1 MSMQLSV
8 MMIFLS
14 VIFLYNYVNMTNT
27 HLIGLFQVLEILTFK
42 AMPSA
47 QPFLTVSVVFAWEW
61 KIISKS
67 KVEHLALFWYRG
79 PGELGNGRFLF
90 AHGIDCL
97 RLCMLLSDT
106 KRFYITHGSYISW
119 GIYLEHFFYRCKY
132 ISILHC
138 NDLYLFLN
146 ESFW

>member
-47 QPFLTVSVVFAWEW
+47 QPFLTVSVVFA
-61 KIISKS
+61 
-67 KVEHLALFWYRG
+67 
-79 PGELGNGRFLF
+79 
-90 AHGIDCL
+90 
-97 RLCMLLSDT
+97 
-106 KRFYITHGSYISW
+106 
-119 GIYLEHFFYRCKY
+119 
-132 ISILHC
+132 
-138 NDLYLFLN
+138 
-146 ESFW
+146 